1 MLGLEALDPEGD
13 RDDGIKPD
21 KEKVLNE
28 SAIHQLFLRIRHSVG
43 GGGRSEQGADKSP
56 NAVPIVKAE
65 RSNTWEHSVLF
76 VLPPVKDQ
84 RPGAFE
90 PEEGRLWVVRA

>member
-1 MLGLEALDPEGD
+1 MGGQAGRKRD
-13 RDDGIKPD
+13 RNVIGGGQERND
-21 KEKVLNE
+21 NE
-28 SAIHQLFLRIRHSVG
+28 VE